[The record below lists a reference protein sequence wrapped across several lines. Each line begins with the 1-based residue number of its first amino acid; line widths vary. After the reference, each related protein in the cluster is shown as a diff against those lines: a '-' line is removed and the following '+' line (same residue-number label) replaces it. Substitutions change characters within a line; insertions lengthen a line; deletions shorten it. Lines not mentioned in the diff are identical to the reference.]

1 MSELMKQRLM
11 GIMMIIMGVLFT
23 IYDGDGTFLIAIALP
38 LGLAA
43 LFVNPEKWED
53 RYYGE
58 ETR

>member
-1 MSELMKQRLM
+1 MKQRLM
-11 GIMMIIMGVLFT
+11 GVILIVMGVLFT

>member
-1 MSELMKQRLM
+1 MSELMKQRIM
-11 GIMMIIMGVLFT
+11 GALLIIMGVLFT
-23 IYDGDGTFLIAIALP
+23 IYDGDGTFLIAITLP